1 VAPPNRLEFWE
12 SGSITLA
19 VGVSAAQLKS
29 WWWISLKLIGVEHAL
44 RRAHRKDQSDARF
57 SA

>member
-1 VAPPNRLEFWE
+1 
-12 SGSITLA
+12 